1 MTEIQKK
8 MQKKIPT
15 VFMYIILFILLIFSA
30 VPLLQVFINAFRT
43 NTDVMRR
50 PFGLPYQWVFNNW
63 YDTWT
68 IGDYGT
74 AFMNSFIIAAV
85 VIVLVL
91 TVVGLAAYALSK
103 LEFRGRE
110 FFMVYFFVAMSL
122 PGFLSLVPNFF
133 LFNSI
138 GLVNTRMSLIILY
151 TAGQIPFNM
160 LLLRTFL
167 GGIPR
172 EVEEAAKIDGCSEIQ
187 AFTMITL
194 PIAKSVFMT
203 IAILIFV
210 NVWNEFLLA
219 NTFIMSDSLR
229 PAATRFVRF
238 VGEFSSDMAR
248 IYTAAAITTLPII
261 VMYLAFSRR
270 FIEGMAS
277 GSVKG

>member
-1 MTEIQKK
+1 MIQSRFF
-8 MQKKIPT
+8 KKIPEIL
-15 VFMYIILFILLIFSA
+15 MYLVLFGLLFFSLI
-30 VPLLQVFINAFRT
+30 PLLQVFINAFRT
-43 NTDVMRR
+43 RTDIMRR
-50 PFGLPYQWVFNNW
+50 PFGLPEQWVFNNW
-63 YDTWT
+63 YETWQ
-68 IGDYGT
+68 IGGYGT
-74 AFMNSFIIAAV
+74 AFINSIVISAA

-91 TVVGLAAYALSK
+91 GIVGLGAYALSK
-103 LEFRGRE
+103 LEFKGKE
-110 FFMVYFFVAMSL
+110 FFMVYFFAAIAI

-133 LFNSI
+133 LFNAI
-138 GLVNTRMSLIILY
+138 GLVNTRTSLVILY

-167 GGIPR
+167 AGIPR

-194 PIAKSVFMT
+194 PIAKSIFMT
-203 IAILIFV
+203 VAILIFV

-219 NTFIMSDSLR
+219 STFITSDSLR
-229 PAATRFVRF
+229 PAATRFIRF
-238 VGEFSSDMAR
+238 VGEFGSDWER

-261 VMYLAFSRR
+261 LMYLVLSRR

>member
-1 MTEIQKK
+1 MMKAGIFKK
-8 MQKKIPT
+8 LPDM
-15 VFMYIILFILLIFSA
+15 FMHLILFGLLFFSLI
-30 VPLLQVFINAFRT
+30 PLLQVFINAFRT
-43 NTDVMRR
+43 NPDVMGR
-50 PFGLPYQWVFNNW
+50 PFGLPQEWVFNNW
-63 YDTWT
+63 YETWRL
-68 IGDYGT
+68 GEYGI
-74 AFMNSFIIAAV
+74 AFLNSAIISAA

-91 TVVGLAAYALSK
+91 TIVGLGAYALSK
-103 LEFRGRE
+103 LDFKGKE
-110 FFMVYFFVAMSL
+110 FFMVYFFAAIAI

-133 LFNSI
+133 LFNAI
-138 GLVNTRMSLIILY
+138 GLVNTRTSLIILY

-167 GGIPR
+167 AGIPR

-194 PIAKSVFMT
+194 PIAKSIFMT

-210 NVWNEFLLA
+210 HVWNEFLLA
-219 NTFIMSDSLR
+219 NTFITSDNLR

-238 VGEFSSDMAR
+238 VGQFNNDWAR
-248 IYTAAAITTLPII
+248 IYTAAAITTIPI
-261 VMYLAFSRR
+261 VFMYLALSRR